1 MGNSGNINIFTG
13 VFSQVNLN
21 AEGEAGGVTI
31 DTGNL
36 NLTNGGVV
44 SASTFGQGN
53 AGSVNI
59 TASDTINIDGE
70 GSDSFTG
77 VFSQV
82 NLNAEGEA
90 GGVTIDTG
98 NLNLTNGGVV
108 DASTFGQGNAGSVS
122 ITASDTIN
130 IDGEGSDFV
139 TGVTSQVNSNGVG
152 DAGGVTIDTGNLNLT
167 NGGAVSASTFGQG
180 NAGSVSITASDTINI
195 DGEGGSDFVTGAFS
209 TVVSG
214 AVGDAGGGHHY
225 HW

>member
-1 MGNSGNINIFTG
+1 MKKRLSLLLLTLDDSRIVNEVDRGGVGNSGNINI
-13 VFSQVNLN
+13 
-21 AEGEAGGVTI
+21 
-31 DTGNL
+31 
-36 NLTNGGVV
+36 
-44 SASTFGQGN
+44 
-53 AGSVNI
+53 
-59 TASDTINIDGE
+59 
-70 GSDSFTG
+70 FTG

-214 AVGDAGGGHHY
+214 AVGDAGGSPLPLVISISLIEG
-225 HW
+225 